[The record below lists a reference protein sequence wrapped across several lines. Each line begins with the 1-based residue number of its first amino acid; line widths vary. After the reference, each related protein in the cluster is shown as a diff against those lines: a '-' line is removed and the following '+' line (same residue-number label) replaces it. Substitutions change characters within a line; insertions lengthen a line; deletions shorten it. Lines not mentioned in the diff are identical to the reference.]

1 MTIQRIKNII
11 KEVDP
16 RNYDESIREE
26 KWEKYWEGHPLVTEM
41 FELVNSLMTE
51 EEQEKF
57 SNYCHHDSLKATDEE
72 MIDYIKK
79 NLLKEKV

>member
-1 MTIQRIKNII
+1 MIKMDCNECGSKN
-11 KEVDP
+11 KE
-16 RNYDESIREE
+16 YDARLGEQIC
-26 KWEKYWEGHPLVTEM
+26 KDCGLVLVTEM

-79 NLLKEKV
+79 NLLKEKN